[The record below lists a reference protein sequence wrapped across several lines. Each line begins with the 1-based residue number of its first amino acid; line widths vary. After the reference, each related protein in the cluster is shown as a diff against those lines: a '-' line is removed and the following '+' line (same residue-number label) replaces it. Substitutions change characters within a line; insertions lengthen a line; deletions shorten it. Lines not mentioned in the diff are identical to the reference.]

1 MRLFR
6 LFAVIALLSHIS
18 PGLRAEGYALSL
30 DDGTTISGEFI
41 SASDTGLILRGPDG
55 RLTRSITWFK
65 LTQES
70 LKKLEGHPK
79 AGKYVELLIDPP
91 PGQEPSLTPPP
102 LELKEPHKPP
112 RPEKVSLAAGM
123 FTPAGMAMLLVLL
136 LANVFAAYEI
146 ALYRSRKVGMV
157 IGVSAV
163 LPVIG
168 PLIFLCMP
176 TRRVEVVSQ
185 PAASPSGPL
194 PETASAETEPQETPP
209 QEEGAGDSD
218 SMPQETYGE
227 AAPAEEESAAPPP
240 NRMVILDDDEEAPS
254 PGLRLAKRENV
265 PQKADPNYLKTW
277 KRGEQPLN
285 RRFFES
291 NFSGFFKISPP
302 PPECDLRIILKTAR
316 GTYIG
321 ERISRMANDDLHLQK
336 RAGDAS
342 NDIPIPFADILEV
355 TVRHKDTVH

>member
-1 MRLFR
+1 
-6 LFAVIALLSHIS
+6 
-18 PGLRAEGYALSL
+18 
-30 DDGTTISGEFI
+30 
-41 SASDTGLILRGPDG
+41 
-55 RLTRSITWFK
+55 
-65 LTQES
+65 
-70 LKKLEGHPK
+70 
-79 AGKYVELLIDPP
+79 
-91 PGQEPSLTPPP
+91 
-102 LELKEPHKPP
+102 
-112 RPEKVSLAAGM
+112 
-123 FTPAGMAMLLVLL
+123 VL
-136 LANVFAAYEI
+136 
-146 ALYRSRKVGMV
+146 
-157 IGVSAV
+157 
-163 LPVIG
+163 G

-176 TRRVEVVSQ
+176 TRRVEVVTQ
-185 PAASPSGPL
+185 TASPSGPL
-194 PETASAETEPQETPP
+194 PDTASAETEPQAAPSQQAEADAA
-209 QEEGAGDSD
+209 AGGDD

-227 AAPAEEESAAPPP
+227 TPPAEEEPAAPPP

-254 PGLRLAKRENV
+254 PGLRLAKRENI

-291 NFSGFFKISPP
+291 NFAGFFKISPP

-321 ERISRMANDDLHLQK
+321 ERISRLANDDLHLQK